1 MKSVAYAG
9 NDVHQGRVVISV
21 YEREGREP
29 ILEKTIMTDKAKVQK
44 YYKKLSRTYEVKACY
59 EASGSGYVFYRWLKE
74 IGIECEVIAP
84 SLIPERKGDRIKT
97 DRRDARKLG
106 RLYRAGELVSVNVPE
121 EKDEAMRGFVRLR
134 EQISKEV
141 QISKQYILKFLQRR
155 GMVYREG
162 TNWTKK
168 HRLFLKRQ
176 EFTDRYDKKVYDKY
190 LLLLELKESELKG
203 IDKEIYEIA
212 HGEEYRE
219 RVQKLTVLRGVREL
233 TAMGVITETV
243 DFRRFGKARE
253 YMSYLGLV
261 PSENSSGGVERRGRL
276 TRAGNKRI
284 RRLLIESAWHSRHR
298 VGISEELKKRLEG
311 QTNEVKQI
319 AIKAQKRLH
328 NKYWRMIEKGKCK
341 QKACAAVARE
351 LAGFIWSLMRTA

>member
-9 NDVHQGRVVISV
+9 NDVHQGNIVISV
-21 YEREGREP
+21 YEKEGREP
-29 ILEKTIMTDKAKVQK
+29 VQEKTIINDKARVQK
-44 YYKKLSRTYEVKACY
+44 YYKRLSRTHTVKACY

-74 IGIECEVIAP
+74 LGIECEVIAP

-97 DRRDARKLG
+97 DKRDARKLG
-106 RLYRAGELVSVNVPE
+106 RLYRAGELVSVHVPE
-121 EKDEAMRGFVRLR
+121 EKEEAMRSFVRLR

-141 QISKQYILKFLQRR
+141 QMSKQYVLKFLQAR
-155 GMVYREG
+155 GITYREG
-162 TNWTKK
+162 TNWTNR
-168 HRLFLKRQ
+168 HRIFLKRQ
-176 EFTDRYDKKVYDKY
+176 EFTDKYDEKVYGKY
-190 LLLLELKESELKG
+190 LFLLDLKETELKEIDSE
-203 IDKEIYEIA
+203 IHEIA

-219 RVQKLTVLRGVREL
+219 RVEKLTALRGVREL

-243 DFRRFGKARE
+243 DFKRFGKARE

-261 PSENSSGGVERRGRL
+261 PSESSSGGIERRGRL

-298 VGISEELKKRLEG
+298 VGMSADFKKRLIS
-311 QTNEVKQI
+311 QNSEVKKL

-328 NKYWRMIEKGKCK
+328 SKYWRMIEKGKCK
-341 QKACAAVARE
+341 QKTCAAVARE
-351 LAGFIWSLMRTA
+351 LAGFIWALMRTA

>member
-9 NDVHQGRVVISV
+9 NDVHQGNIVISV
-21 YEREGREP
+21 YGADGRDP
-29 ILEKTIMTDKAKVQK
+29 ILEKTIINDKARVQK

-74 IGIECEVIAP
+74 IGIGCEVIAP

-97 DRRDARKLG
+97 DKRDARKLG
-106 RLYRAGELVSVNVPE
+106 RLHRAGELVSVYVPE

-134 EQISKEV
+134 EQVSKEV
-141 QISKQYILKFLQRR
+141 KMSKQYILKFLQRR
-155 GMVYREG
+155 GIRYREG

-176 EFTDRYDKKVYDKY
+176 QFTDKYDEKVYGKY
-190 LLLLELKESELKG
+190 VLLLEFKEAELKE
-203 IDKEIYEIA
+203 IDGEIYEIA

-219 RVQKLTVLRGVREL
+219 RVEKMTVLRGVREL
-233 TAMGVITETV
+233 TAMGVITETI
-243 DFRRFGKARE
+243 DFKRFGKARE

-261 PSENSSGGVERRGRL
+261 PSERSSGGIERRGRL

-298 VGISEELKKRLEG
+298 VGINDDFKKRIAG
-311 QTNEVKQI
+311 QKDEVKQI

-328 NKYWRMIEKGKCK
+328 SKYWRMIEKGKCK
-341 QKACAAVARE
+341 QKTCAAVARE
-351 LAGFIWSLMRTA
+351 LSGFIWSLMRTA